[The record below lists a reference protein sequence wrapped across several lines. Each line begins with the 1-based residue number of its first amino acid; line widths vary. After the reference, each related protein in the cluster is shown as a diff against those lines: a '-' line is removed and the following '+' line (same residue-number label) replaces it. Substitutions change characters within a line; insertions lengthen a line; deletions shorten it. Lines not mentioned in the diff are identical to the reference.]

1 MRPDLQLTPQPGK
14 PAEQAERLTELV
26 LAARSDGVF
35 VLSGAGLSTDSGIP
49 DYRGATGRLRPAT
62 PMTFQE
68 FTSSVRARQR
78 YWARSH
84 RGWRTIAR
92 TQPNAGHRAVARLQQ
107 AGLLSGVV
115 TQNVDGL
122 HQEGGAYPVI
132 ELHGGL
138 DRVVCLA
145 CRAISDRDELD
156 ARLTAANP
164 ELQLDNDNDH
174 RNDLDRDNDLG
185 SDRDNDLGSDRD
197 NDFASNQA
205 VKPDGDVDLSEDEVA
220 TFRVVDCLDCGSGPL
235 KPDVVFFGENVPPE
249 RVAASYALV
258 ESSGLALVLGS
269 SLTVASGFRFV
280 RRAASRGIG
289 VVIVNQGATRGDQYA
304 QLTIDA
310 PLGEILPAVADRA
323 TRAVDRTRSA
333 AL

>member
-1 MRPDLQLTPQPGK
+1 MRPDLQLNPQLDSLDDELDRPD
-14 PAEQAERLTELV
+14 EQADQLAELV
-26 LAARSDGVF
+26 LAARPDGVF
-35 VLSGAGLSTDSGIP
+35 VLSGAGLSTESGIP
-49 DYRGATGRLRPAT
+49 DYRGVTGRLRPAT
-62 PMTFQE
+62 PMTFGE
-68 FTSSVRARQR
+68 FSSSAQARQR

-92 TQPNAGHRAVARLQQ
+92 AQPNAGHRAVARLQH

-156 ARLTAANP
+156 ARLAAANP
-164 ELQLDNDNDH
+164 EIDRNESNSSNGSSSND
-174 RNDLDRDNDLG
+174 G
-185 SDRDNDLGSDRD
+185 SSDD
-197 NDFASNQA
+197 GDSGQA
-205 VKPDGDVDLSEDEVA
+205 MKPDGDVDLSEDQVD
-220 TFRVVDCLDCGSGPL
+220 TFRVVDCLDCGDGPL

-258 ESSGLALVLGS
+258 ESSGLVLVLGS

-310 PLGEILPAVADRA
+310 PLGEILPAVAERA
-323 TRAVDRTRSA
+323 TRAVSSSR
-333 AL
+333 

>member
-1 MRPDLQLTPQPGK
+1 MTTDSSPYPDQVRPELQRNPEFDTLDDQV
-14 PAEQAERLTELV
+14 QRLVELV
-26 LAARSDGVF
+26 LAAQPDGVF
-35 VLSGAGLSTDSGIP
+35 VLSGAGLSTESGIP

-62 PMTFQE
+62 PMTFGE
-68 FTSSVRARQR
+68 FSSSEQARQR

-92 TQPNAGHRAVARLQQ
+92 ARPNAGHRAVARLQQ
-107 AGLLSGVV
+107 ADLLSGVV

-122 HQEGGAYPVI
+122 HQEGGAHPVI

-156 ARLTAANP
+156 ARLAAAN
-164 ELQLDNDNDH
+164 LTVN
-174 RNDLDRDNDLG
+174 RDDDG
-185 SDRDNDLGSDRD
+185 G
-197 NDFASNQA
+197 AEA

-220 TFRVVDCLDCGSGPL
+220 TFRVVDCLDCGGGPL

-249 RVAASYALV
+249 RVAASYAMV
-258 ESSGLALVLGS
+258 ESSGLVLVLGS

-280 RRAASRGIG
+280 RRAASRGID
-289 VVIVNQGATRGDQYA
+289 VVIVNQGATRGDPYA
-304 QLTIDA
+304 RLTIDE
-310 PLGEILPAVADRA
+310 PLGEILPAVAERA
-323 TRAVDRTRSA
+323 TRAVHGGR
-333 AL
+333 

>member
-1 MRPDLQLTPQPGK
+1 MPWGGRWRKRLPWPSAYPDLVRPDLKLNSQLDTLDDELDRPD
-14 PAEQAERLTELV
+14 EQAERLAELV
-26 LAARSDGVF
+26 LAARPDGVF
-35 VLSGAGLSTDSGIP
+35 VLSGAGLSTESGIP
-49 DYRGATGRLRPAT
+49 DYRGVTGRRRPAT
-62 PMTFQE
+62 PMTFGE
-68 FTSSVRARQR
+68 FSSSAQARQR

-92 TQPNAGHRAVARLQQ
+92 AQPNAGHRAVARLQH

-156 ARLTAANP
+156 ARLAAANP
-164 ELQLDNDNDH
+164 EINRTDDDG
-174 RNDLDRDNDLG
+174 G
-185 SDRDNDLGSDRD
+185 SD
-197 NDFASNQA
+197 QV
-205 VKPDGDVDLSEDEVA
+205 VKPDGDVDLSEAQVA
-220 TFRVVDCLDCGSGPL
+220 GFRVVDCLDCGGGPL

-258 ESSGLALVLGS
+258 ESSGLVLVLGS

-310 PLGEILPAVADRA
+310 PLGEILPAVAERA
-323 TRAVDRTRSA
+323 ARAVSSSR
-333 AL
+333 

>member
-1 MRPDLQLTPQPGK
+1 MRPDLQLTPQAGK
-14 PAEQAERLTELV
+14 QAEQDEQVERLTELV

-35 VLSGAGLSTDSGIP
+35 VLSGAGLSTESGIP

-62 PMTFQE
+62 PMTFAD
-68 FTSSVRARQR
+68 FTSSAQARQR

-92 TQPNAGHRAVARLQQ
+92 AQPNAGHRAVARLQQ

-164 ELQLDNDNDH
+164 ELD
-174 RNDLDRDNDLG
+174 
-185 SDRDNDLGSDRD
+185 SS
-197 NDFASNQA
+197 ASNQA
-205 VKPDGDVDLSEDEVA
+205 VKPDGDVDLSEDEMA
-220 TFRVVDCLDCGSGPL
+220 AFRVVDCLDCGSGPL

-310 PLGEILPAVADRA
+310 PLGEILPAVAERA
-323 TRAVDRTRSA
+323 TRPVDRTRSA

>member
-1 MRPDLQLTPQPGK
+1 MRPELQRNRELQGIPEFDTLDDQVR
-14 PAEQAERLTELV
+14 RLVELV
-26 LAARSDGVF
+26 LAAQPDGVF
-35 VLSGAGLSTDSGIP
+35 VLSGAGLSTESGIP

-62 PMTFQE
+62 PMTFGE
-68 FTSSVRARQR
+68 FSSREQARQR

-92 TQPNAGHRAVARLQQ
+92 ARPNAGHRAVARLQQ

-122 HQEGGAYPVI
+122 HQEGGAHPVI

-145 CRAISDRDELD
+145 CRAVSDRDELD
-156 ARLTAANP
+156 ARLAAANP
-164 ELQLDNDNDH
+164 TVNRDD
-174 RNDLDRDNDLG
+174 DRDGG
-185 SDRDNDLGSDRD
+185 S
-197 NDFASNQA
+197 AEA

-220 TFRVVDCLDCGSGPL
+220 TFRVVNCLDCGGGPL

-249 RVAASYALV
+249 RVAASYAMV
-258 ESSGLALVLGS
+258 ESSGLVLVLGS

-280 RRAASRGIG
+280 RRAAARGID
-289 VVIVNQGATRGDQYA
+289 VVIVNQGATRGDPYA
-304 QLTIDA
+304 RLTIDE
-310 PLGEILPAVADRA
+310 PLGEILPAVAERA
-323 TRAVDRTRSA
+323 TRAVHGGR
-333 AL
+333 